1 MKNGSSKSS
10 KTPAAK
16 PKVEVVDV
24 MKAPLVPHHEAP
36 QSAPA
41 MRGQH
46 LKALEPIPE
55 EAAADP
61 VGWADKHIESLA
73 PASAKELEWALYFG
87 SDQTRREVARDL
99 LAMKGITTKPKEQQA
114 PVQAVILNLG
124 LPVAAS
130 GAPVLPFSNAPALDA
145 GTTTVTVAPTP
156 TTTETKK

>member
-10 KTPAAK
+10 KTVIGKKK
-16 PKVEVVDV
+16 PQVEAVDVVDTD
-24 MKAPLVPHHEAP
+24 LVPHREAP
-36 QSAPA
+36 PPPA
-41 MRGQH
+41 TVGQH
-46 LKALEPIPE
+46 LKALDPVPP

-99 LAMKGITTKPKEQQA
+99 LAMKGITTKPKETAA
-114 PVQAVILNLG
+114 PIQAVVLNLG

-145 GTTTVTVAPTP
+145 ASTTVTVDATKEPT
-156 TTTETKK
+156 K